1 MRIGVLQEP
10 DRGERRVALV
20 PESVVRLVK
29 AGHELLVEEDAGAAA
44 GFSAA
49 TYEKAGARTV
59 ASRSEVLRDAELVVC
74 VRPLLNADV
83 ALLREGTV
91 LIGLLRPLNAPDAMR
106 ALADRGVRALAM
118 ELVPRITRAQKMDA
132 LSSQATVA
140 GYRAVLIAA
149 ARHPKFFP
157 MLMTAAGT
165 VPPAHVLVLGA
176 GVAGLQAIATA
187 RRLGAI
193 VHGFDIR
200 PAVKDQVESLGAKW
214 VGMELQEAEGAGG
227 YAKEVSEETQRREHE
242 HLHRLVTD
250 ADVVITTAQI
260 PGRPAPV
267 LITTDMVDAM
277 KVGAIIVDLAADT
290 GGNCALTRPDED
302 VRHGPALIL
311 GPTDLAAGM
320 PIHASQMYS
329 RNIEALIQHISDNG
343 VLKLEREDEIV
354 RECLVTDG
362 GDVVHPRV
370 NAIVAQAR

>member
-1 MRIGVLQEP
+1 MKIGVPKEVAP
-10 DRGERRVALV
+10 GERRVALV
-20 PESVVRLVK
+20 PETVARLVK
-29 AGHELLVEEDAGAAA
+29 AGHDLGVERDAGVHAGYTAAA
-44 GFSAA
+44 
-49 TYEKAGARTV
+49 YEAAGAHTV
-59 ASRSEVLRDAELVVC
+59 HDRHDVLTEAELIAC
-74 VRPLLNADV
+74 VRPLPDSDV
-83 ALLREGTV
+83 ATLAPGTV
-91 LIGLLRPLNAPDAMR
+91 LIGMLRPLNSPDAMR
-106 ALADRGVRALAM
+106 WLAERGVRAFAM

-149 ARHPKFFP
+149 ARHSKFFP

-165 VPPAHVLVLGA
+165 VPPARVLVLGA

-187 RRLGAI
+187 RRLGA
-193 VHGFDIR
+193 VVSGFDIR

-242 HLHRLVTD
+242 HLHRLVSD
-250 ADVVITTAQI
+250 SDVVVTTAQI

-267 LITTDMVDAM
+267 LITPDMVAAM
-277 KVGAIIVDLAADT
+277 KEGGIIVDLAAET
-290 GGNCALTRPDED
+290 GGNCSLTRPDEE
-302 VRHGPALIL
+302 VKHGGALIL

-329 RNIEALIQHISDNG
+329 RNVEALIQHISGNG
-343 VLKLEREDEIV
+343 ALKLDREDEIV

-362 GDVVHPRV
+362 GDIVHPRV
-370 NAIVAQAR
+370 NASVPQAR